1 MRKAGKFLIPFAII
15 FLTIPA
21 LAKSNKVD
29 FLIKDT
35 FKCPQK
41 VYGGGFLV
49 REVIHP
55 KNDGV
60 NPGFST
66 AYITLKPHSK
76 TEPHKLIKSA
86 QVYYILKGEA
96 ILHIGEKT
104 IKVKPNMAIYIAPNI
119 TQWAENKSN
128 SDFVFLCIV
137 SPPWYKSEEKVLK

>member
-1 MRKAGKFLIPFAII
+1 MKKFLVLIAAI
-15 FLTIPA
+15 FLSVPA
-21 LAKSNKVD
+21 FGKSKQPE
-29 FLIKDT
+29 FLVKNAL
-35 FKCPQK
+35 KCPQK

-66 AYITLKPHSK
+66 SYITLKPHSK
-76 TEPHKLIKSA
+76 TEPHKLTKSA

-96 ILHIGEKT
+96 ILHIGNKT
-104 IKVKPNMAIYIAPNI
+104 VKAKPNMAIYIAPNVI
-119 TQWAENKSN
+119 QWAENKSN
-128 SDFVFLCIV
+128 RDFVFLCIV